1 MPTVTTPSPTPTVP
15 VVVVDGPGANAWEVV
30 GAIGGAMGV
39 LLAVFLAWYGGY
51 QVRKERRIIHELD
64 VLEDLYDRADG
75 VGRGGRGM
83 ETRMEALRLRLLTV
97 DPAACPVL
105 RVFADAKPT
114 PEGQRTYD
122 ALLTKANPKFDWFGA
137 YPDATWIVIR
147 TACRTEIEAAIN
159 ARLHKRRRFTI
170 SQARVAL
177 PAPATCS
184 PQRRLPYT

>member
-1 MPTVTTPSPTPTVP
+1 MPTVTRPSPTPTIP
-15 VVVVDGPGANAWEVV
+15 LVVVDGPGANAWEVIAAVV
-30 GAIGGAMGV
+30 GIGGI
-39 LLAVFLAWYGGY
+39 LLAIYFAWRGAD

-64 VLEDLYDRADG
+64 VLEDLYDRADA

-147 TACRTEIEAAIN
+147 TACVAEIEAAIN

-170 SQARVAL
+170 GQDRVVL

-184 PQRRLPYT
+184 PQRRMPYT